1 MNGLTEKEFNR
12 RLVMYLDGALA
23 PEESRNFLDAIM
35 ESPEQLAKLEQ
46 EKSFREFLRKKV
58 GRRNVSS
65 ALVQSI
71 KTKISDP
78 STSSYW
84 SYLLLYRG
92 SISPEIWSHPLQQFP
107 YYKKETSLRPSLFF
121 ILLLDHQLRNRQKS
135 LAR

>member
-1 MNGLTEKEFNR
+1 MNGLTDKEFNR

-78 STSSYW
+78 TTSSY
-84 SYLLLYRG
+84 
-92 SISPEIWSHPLQQFP
+92 
-107 YYKKETSLRPSLFF
+107 
-121 ILLLDHQLRNRQKS
+121 
-135 LAR
+135 